1 MLGQK
6 NCSCGS
12 DDELPMLMMLVK
24 LLRMMLRLN
33 KDDVG
38 SGAVGNDAD
47 DNCNNDAVYDIALD
61 DSVVDDAVDAVLC
74 IRIRPDP
81 KLFAS

>member
-1 MLGQK
+1 MLV
-6 NCSCGS
+6 
-12 DDELPMLMMLVK
+12 MLVK
-24 LLRMMLRLN
+24 LLRMMLPRMMLRLN
-33 KDDVG
+33 KDDVD
-38 SGAVGNDAD
+38 SGAVGNDAE